1 MDIEGA
7 YLNKI
12 KSIYDKL
19 MENII
24 LNCEKLKTFP
34 LRSGIRHEY
43 PLSPLVFSIVL
54 VFLAIEIR
62 K

>member
-19 MENII
+19 MENI
-24 LNCEKLKTFP
+24 LNCEKLKAFP
-34 LRSGIRHEY
+34 LRSGISHEY
-43 PLSPLVFSIVL
+43 PLSSLVFSIVL
-54 VFLAIEIR
+54 VFLAIAIR